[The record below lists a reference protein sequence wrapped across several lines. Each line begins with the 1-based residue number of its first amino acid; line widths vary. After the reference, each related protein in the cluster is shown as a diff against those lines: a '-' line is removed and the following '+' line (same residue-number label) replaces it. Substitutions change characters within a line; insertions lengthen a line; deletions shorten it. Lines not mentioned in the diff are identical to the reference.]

1 MKVLIYSSAFAPRV
15 GGVETFVML
24 LAQGLTKWGC
34 GTAKT
39 LTVTVVTQTSRGDFD
54 DAALP
59 FGVVRRPTLRKL
71 CRLAG
76 ETDVLHL
83 AGPAFLPLLVG
94 FLLRKPIVIE
104 HHGFQAACPNGQ
116 LLYEPTRIPCPGHF
130 MARRHHKCL
139 QCNAKDGPVR
149 SLKMYLLTFP
159 RRCFCRYVS
168 ANIVPTMWLAT
179 VLKLPNTVS
188 IYHGVPNNNGFATRQ
203 SSKSATFVFVGRLVT
218 TKGVDVLLRAA
229 YRLRTEGLS
238 FRVKIVGDGPERPRL
253 EALRDALGLRDC
265 VAFEGYLHDPTL
277 DQDLADAV
285 GVIVPSLAGEVF
297 GLVAAEQMIR
307 GRLVIAADTGG
318 LGEVVGDAGLK
329 FAVGDASSLAEF
341 SAGIVTRI
349 FPGKPLPIVNSGSPA
364 RPPIQPGLVFKL

>member
-1 MKVLIYSSAFAPRV
+1 
-15 GGVETFVML
+15 
-24 LAQGLTKWGC
+24 
-34 GTAKT
+34 
-39 LTVTVVTQTSRGDFD
+39 
-54 DAALP
+54 
-59 FGVVRRPTLRKL
+59 
-71 CRLAG
+71 
-76 ETDVLHL
+76 
-83 AGPAFLPLLVG
+83 
-94 FLLRKPIVIE
+94 
-104 HHGFQAACPNGQ
+104 
-116 LLYEPTRIPCPGHF
+116 
-130 MARRHHKCL
+130 
-139 QCNAKDGPVR
+139 
-149 SLKMYLLTFP
+149 
-159 RRCFCRYVS
+159 
-168 ANIVPTMWLAT
+168 MWLAT

-265 VAFEGYLHDPTL
+265 VAFEGYLPDPTL

-285 GVIVPSLAGEVF
+285 GVIVPSLAGEGF

-329 FAVGDASSLAEF
+329 FAVGDASSLAERMREVLEAPRLMVEF
-341 SAGIVTRI
+341 QQ
-349 FPGKPLPIVNSGSPA
+349 KA
-364 RPPIQPGLVFKL
+364 RQRAVSLFGEERMVAEHFAVYEQVLSRR